1 MAIQY
6 TDQHITVF
14 QSSLHQTTST
24 VVHTDD
30 VIFIVD
36 PAWLPE
42 EVEAIQ
48 SFVKEVDKGQK
59 KYLFFTHSD
68 FDHILAY
75 HAFPEAV
82 TIASRGFVSRSKE
95 HREETVKEIQEF
107 DDYYYIERPYVIEY
121 PKIEIIIDFDGQ
133 TIHVGETSF
142 SFYLAPGHTADGAF
156 VTVNELGALIV
167 GDYLSDIEFPFIYYH
182 SEAYEKTLNKFES
195 VIEEKEIHLLV
206 PGHGTVTTER
216 KEMTDRIDDSRWYI
230 ETLRNDLNDV
240 LSDEYS
246 VLEAFV
252 DSFQFPTFLMKMHE
266 KNVEQIQK
274 EANERPHQ

>member
-6 TDQHITVF
+6 VDEFVTVF

-30 VIFIVD
+30 CILIVD
-36 PAWLPE
+36 PAWLPD
-42 EVEAIQ
+42 EVEKIQ
-48 SFVKEVDKGQK
+48 SFVKKVDKGQK

-82 TIASRGFVSRSKE
+82 TIASRGFVSRSKA
-95 HREETVKEIQEF
+95 HREKTVREIQEF
-107 DDYYYIERPYVIEY
+107 DDYYYIERPYPIEY
-121 PKIEIIIDFDGQ
+121 PKIDIIIDFDGQ
-133 TIHVGETSF
+133 TLQVGKTSL

-156 VTVNELGALIV
+156 VTVNEFGCLII
-167 GDYLSDIEFPFIYYH
+167 GDYLSDIEFPFIYYN
-182 SEAYEKTLNKFES
+182 SEAYEKTLNKLEQ
-195 VIEEKEIHLLV
+195 VIDEKEITLLV
-206 PGHGTVTTER
+206 PGHGTVTT
-216 KEMTDRIDDSRWYI
+216 KKNEMIERIDDSRWYI
-230 ETLRNDLNDV
+230 ETLKADLNDV

-252 DSFQFPTFLMKMHE
+252 DSFQFPTFLTKMHK

-274 EANERPHQ
+274 EKRKTT